1 MAAQVNFALAPGRAN
16 NLVID
21 YTTSEGI
28 KLYGK
33 AVSPLDPQY
42 DLKSEGLFA
51 FLQKVRNRSIEQQWD
66 DILNIEVPLA
76 IPIQGQPAPRYNL
89 VTQYGRMTKAN
100 VDTSA
105 RTYAFAESRDA
116 QNSHQLFQF
125 LYRSMDDAAQARL
138 GVQESDFLIH
148 EPADPTTLIFNGP
161 LYLKTIIGLAHIDT
175 RATAAHIRQSLAK
188 LPAKLAELNFDITE
202 FNTYVKVQRGALMA
216 RGEES
221 TDLLVNLFDA
231 LASVPDVPFTQY
243 VDRIKDEYDE
253 SDPKVTVDYLMN
265 RCELKC
271 KVLQRSGKYNVPSK
285 EEEKIIALST
295 EVDRMKAASSALQA
309 KLASKKEDRAGRGG
323 GRGGGGGGGRG
334 GRGEGGGGRGGRG
347 RANTGAWAWKDIPPA
362 DGAPKTKVVESKTYH
377 WCPKHAAW
385 CIHLPADCRME
396 DADVEAP
403 DAQALAAEAIMD
415 DQGSIFH
422 DLE

>member
-1 MAAQVNFALAPGRAN
+1 MAVNFAIAPGRAN
-16 NLVID
+16 NLVLD
-21 YTTSEGI
+21 CTNSEGI

-33 AVSPLDPQY
+33 AVAPLDPQY
-42 DLKSEGLFA
+42 DLKSEGLYA
-51 FLQKVRNRSIEQQWD
+51 FLQKVRNRSIEQHWD
-66 DILNIEVPLA
+66 NILNIDVPLA
-76 IPIQGQPAPRYNL
+76 TPIQNQAVPTYNL

-105 RTYAFAESRDA
+105 RRYAFTESRDA

-138 GVQESDFLIH
+138 GVQESDYLIH
-148 EPADPTTLIFNGP
+148 TPADPTVLMFNGP

-188 LPAKLAELNFDITE
+188 LPAKLAELSFDITD
-202 FNTYVKVQRGALMA
+202 FNDYVKVQRGALMA

-221 TDLLVNLFDA
+221 TDLLVDLFDA
-231 LASVPDVPFTQY
+231 LSSVPDIPFTQY
-243 VDRIKDEYDE
+243 VDRIKDECDE

-295 EVDRMKAASSALQA
+295 EVDRMKATSSALQA
-309 KLASKKEDRAGRGG
+309 KIAAQKDGRT
-323 GRGGGGGGGRG
+323 GRGGGGEGRG
-334 GRGEGGGGRGGRG
+334 GRGEGGRGGRGGQG
-347 RANTGAWAWKDIPPA
+347 RANTGVWAWKDVAPA
-362 DGAPKTKVVESKTYH
+362 DGAPKTKVVENKTYH
-377 WCPKHAAW
+377 WCPKHVAW
-385 CIHLPADCRME
+385 CIHTPADCRME
-396 DADVEAP
+396 ATAKAEAEAT
-403 DAQALAAEAIMD
+403 DKQALAAQAIID

-422 DLE
+422 DVD